1 MPIEQRVISQKIGS
15 RPAAPAPAVPEPR
28 PEAGAPDAKPK
39 RGGRKRLVVVIVVAV
54 LLVVAGA
61 AAYLL
66 LGRGEPDGAASA
78 PPPEPIPVAGE
89 VLSVESVSVNLA
101 SGHYLRLGMALQLT
115 AEAETPD
122 PAKALDLAIAL
133 YSGRPIAEVTDPV
146 TREALKDQ
154 LLVQLVEAYEG
165 QVMDLYL
172 TDYVT
177 Q

>member
-15 RPAAPAPAVPEPR
+15 RPAAPVPAAPEPR
-28 PEAGAPDAKPK
+28 PEPKPK
-39 RGGRKRLVVVIVVAV
+39 RGGRRRLLVVIVVAAV
-54 LLVVAGA
+54 LVAAGA

-66 LGRGEPDGAASA
+66 LGRGAPDGAASA
-78 PPPEPIPVAGE
+78 PPPEPTLVAGE
-89 VLSVESVSVNLA
+89 VLTVEPVSVNLA
-101 SGHYLRLGMALQLT
+101 SGHYLRLGLALQLT
-115 AEAETPD
+115 AGAEVPD
-122 PAKALDLAIAL
+122 PAQALDLAIAL

-146 TREALKDQ
+146 TRESLKDQ
-154 LLVQLVEAYEG
+154 LLAQLVEAYEG